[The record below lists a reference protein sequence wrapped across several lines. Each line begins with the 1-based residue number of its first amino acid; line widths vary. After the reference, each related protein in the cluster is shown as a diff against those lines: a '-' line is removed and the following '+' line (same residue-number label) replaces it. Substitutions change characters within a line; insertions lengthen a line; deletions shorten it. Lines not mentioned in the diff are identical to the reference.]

1 MTGMWRLA
9 VYAAPVGPG
18 TAATCLVEV
27 PGADARLWWEAAPA
41 AAGKPRGV
49 TVTLIGEWDAP
60 A

>member
-1 MTGMWRLA
+1 MWRLA

-27 PGADARLWWEAAPA
+27 PGADARLWWEAAPV
-41 AAGKPRGV
+41 AAGKPRGL